1 MSFQIRDIDDSVNK
15 SVCEFFRKKDTQ
27 KRPNLQP
34 VCLSD
39 PQSKAELMKI
49 MDRVGAK
56 NLLTFCAKIARH
68 AK

>member
-1 MSFQIRDIDDSVNK
+1 MSFQISDIDNSVNK

-49 MDRVGAK
+49 MDRVRAT
-56 NLLTFCAKIARH
+56 NLLTFCGKIRRYE
-68 AK
+68 K